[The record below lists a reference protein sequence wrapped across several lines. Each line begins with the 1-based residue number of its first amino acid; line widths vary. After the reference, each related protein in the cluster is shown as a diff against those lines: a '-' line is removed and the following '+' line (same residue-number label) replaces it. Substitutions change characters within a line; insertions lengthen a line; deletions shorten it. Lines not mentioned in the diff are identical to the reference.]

1 MTPPDD
7 TLSSDPR
14 PKSLAILDGHF
25 LIFRAYHALPELRAP
40 DGVAVHAV
48 LGFAQSLLKLR
59 ARLPPLVLVAFD
71 SDPAT
76 SFRTRLFPAYKQQR
90 GRPPADLEPQFALCI
105 EASRALGYARAL
117 AADYEADDVMATAVR
132 RFGAGG
138 RAIELLTQDKD
149 LVQLVTPTVT
159 WVGFDG
165 KLRLDPAA
173 VRERFGILPVQIP
186 DYLALV
192 GDSVDNI
199 PGVPG
204 VGPKTAATL
213 LARFA
218 DVEAML
224 ARTDELPPSVA
235 RALRADPARV
245 RLSRRLAEL
254 RDDVPL
260 DVELDDLR
268 PRSVQLAAARRFFGG
283 LGLQRFIERLERE
296 GGASTA

>member
-1 MTPPDD
+1 MTTNETP
-7 TLSSDPR
+7 LEA
-14 PKSLAILDGHF
+14 LAVLDGHF

-40 DGVAVHAV
+40 DGGAVHAV

-59 ARLPPLVLVAFD
+59 PRLPPLVLVAFD
-71 SDPAT
+71 SDPVV
-76 SFRTRLFPAYKQQR
+76 SFRTRLFPAYKQHR
-90 GRPPADLEPQFALCI
+90 GRPPADLEPQFALCM
-105 EASRALGYARAL
+105 EATRVLGYADAL

-149 LVQLVTPTVT
+149 LVQLVSPTVT

-165 KLRLDPAA
+165 KLRLDPAGA
-173 VRERFGILPVQIP
+173 RARFGVRPEQIP

-192 GDSVDNI
+192 GDSVDGI

-204 VGPKTAATL
+204 VGPKTAGAL

-218 DVEAML
+218 DVEDLL
-224 ARTDELPPSVA
+224 AHVHALPPAVS
-235 RALRADPARV
+235 RALAADPARV

-254 RDDVPL
+254 RDDLVL
-260 DVELDDLR
+260 GVEVRDLR
-268 PRSVQLAAARRFFGG
+268 PRGVQIEAARRFFAG
-283 LGLQRFIERLERE
+283 LGLHRFVERLERE
-296 GGASTA
+296 MTTP